1 MDDLISRQAA
11 IKAICEDGTWLER
24 QGCVDITMA
33 ERKQRDVDILEVLPT
48 SQPEILA
55 YGEGELNVPGANWI
69 PVIERLPVEGE
80 SVLLCNSYGDMTLG
94 RLVRTN
100 EGCNWDIYAWWCDIY
115 DWVAWMPL
123 PKPYREVSE

>member
-1 MDDLISRQAA
+1 MTNELA
-11 IKAICEDGTWLER
+11 IKILIGDVLGTPE
-24 QGCVDITMA
+24 QTQEAVTMA
-33 ERKQRDVDILEVLPT
+33 VKAL

-55 YGEGELNVPGANWI
+55 CGEGELNVPGANWI

-123 PKPYREVSE
+123 PEPYEGENDV

>member
-1 MDDLISRQAA
+1 MDRTEFMSIVYDELQSESDNNRANRIIDAA
-11 IKAICEDGTWLER
+11 DEY
-24 QGCVDITMA
+24 A
-33 ERKQRDVDILEVLPT
+33 ESMEPR
-48 SQPEILA
+48 
-55 YGEGELNVPGANWI
+55 WI

-123 PKPYREVSE
+123 PEPYREEEVTG